1 MAIRLPLQTVLD
13 VQNNGLLGASSVS
26 GGIANTFTVPQDADN
41 IVVKMTA
48 SVAGAGV
55 STVLQTSDDGGTTWF
70 DVARTSI
77 VSNANGDTAQWLSSP
92 VIGIGVRTTNQIGSI
107 VATGSTISVGSIYG
121 ATGNAA
127 ASSLGQ
133 LAVTGL
139 PILGQLNRVFLIVGA
154 AATGVASVRTYV
166 KVNSQSATA

>member
-1 MAIRLPLQTVLD
+1 MGIRLPTQTVLD
-13 VQNNGLLGASSVS
+13 VQNNGLLGAASVS
-26 GGIANTFTVPQDADN
+26 GGIANEFMVPQDADN

-55 STVLQTSDDGGTTWF
+55 STILQTSDDGGSTWY

-92 VIGIGVRTTNQIGSI
+92 VIGIGVKTTYVQGN
-107 VATGSTISVGSIYG
+107 VPSVGG
-121 ATGNAA
+121 QA
-127 ASSLGQ
+127 ASSIYSAIGSAPASALGQ

-139 PILGQLNRVFLIVGA
+139 PILGQRNRVFLVVGA
-154 AATGVASVRTYV
+154 AATGVASVRTMV